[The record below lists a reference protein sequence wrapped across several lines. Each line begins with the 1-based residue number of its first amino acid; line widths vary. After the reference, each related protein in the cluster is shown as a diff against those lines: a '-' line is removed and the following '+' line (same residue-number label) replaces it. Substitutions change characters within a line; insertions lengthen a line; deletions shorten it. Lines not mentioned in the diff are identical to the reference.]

1 MTKYVFTTPM
11 SSIPID
17 AFTTFGINAKPRA
30 GGHPIGYFGTGLK
43 YAVAIILRHGGRIQ
57 LFVDGTEYE
66 FYTYAKD
73 FRGKEFQSVRMKKRN
88 GVLSK
93 WRSQELP
100 FTTEL
105 GKNWELWQA
114 FRELES
120 NTRDEQ
126 GESYA
131 LAPQDDDGTDFW
143 TNEPGTVIVVD
154 CPGFA
159 ASADADEVF
168 FDPDNERVERVH
180 DAMSF
185 SMYDRPS
192 RHLYYRGIRVYT
204 FRHPARFTYDI
215 KEGYLELSEDRTA
228 KNIWLVQW
236 DIQRAIVNMDDEDL
250 IRRMFEKG
258 DGTKTYEG
266 EDLSFEDGGGWAF
279 RSVAKNLHETG
290 NAMRS
295 ISRYW
300 TSLPDDSA
308 WGDESTEIR
317 LKDEDWELIVSRLR
331 GEDCDE
337 DRCEKLAQYIQ
348 DRF

>member
-1 MTKYVFTTPM
+1 MTKYIFKTPGA
-11 SSIPID
+11 IPVE
-17 AFTTFGINAKPRA
+17 AFTTFGLNAKPRA

-57 LFVDGTEYE
+57 LFIDGTEYE

-73 FRGKEFQSVRMKKRN
+73 FRGKEFHSVRMKKRK
-88 GVLSK
+88 GALSK

-131 LAPQDDDGTDFW
+131 LSPQDDDGEDFW
-143 TNEPGTVIVVD
+143 TDEPGTLIVVD

-159 ASADADEVF
+159 ESAKKGEVF
-168 FDPDNERVERVH
+168 FDPESEQVERVH
-180 DAMSF
+180 DAARF
-185 SMYDRPS
+185 SIYDRPS

-204 FRHPARFTYDI
+204 FRHPARFTYDV
-215 KEGYLELSEDRTA
+215 KAGYLELSEDRTA

-236 DIQRAIVNMDDEDL
+236 NIQNTIMELEDEYL
-250 IRRMFEKG
+250 LRRMFEKG
-258 DGTKTYEG
+258 DGEKTFEG
-266 EDLSFEDGGGWAF
+266 EDLSFEDGGGWIF
-279 RSVAKNLHETG
+279 RTVAKQLHETG
-290 NAMRS
+290 TGARS
-295 ISRYW
+295 ISRYYL
-300 TSLPDDSA
+300 SLPEDSD
-308 WGDESTEIR
+308 WGDTTTEMR
-317 LKDEDWELIVSRLR
+317 LKDSDWELIISRLL
-331 GEDCDE
+331 GEECDE
-337 DRCEKLAQYIQ
+337 DECKRVADYIRE
-348 DRF
+348 RF